1 MSEAKKKATAKAG
14 GTAAAPTPAE
24 AAEPA
29 ADAPGETAEPESAEP
44 AAAEPEAAEPA
55 AAQPEAA
62 EPEAAEPEASEPE
75 ATKPEATEPEA
86 AEPEAGEP
94 EAGEPEET
102 AAAPDPVAALEA
114 EMASLKDQL
123 LRALAETE
131 NQRRRF
137 ERDRAEVVKYAFADF
152 ARELLSPVDNLRRAL
167 ESLPADAD
175 MKDQVLKTLLAGVEL
190 TERELLQA
198 FEKHGMRKIEPLDTP
213 FDYNLHQ
220 AMFELENTGKPP
232 GTVVE
237 VLQPGYMLHDRLLRP
252 AMVGLAKA
260 KRDDPEPEEPEPE
273 EPEPEPEDPTD

>member
-1 MSEAKKKATAKAG
+1 MSEAKKKAPAKAG
-14 GTAAAPTPAE
+14 GTA
-24 AAEPA
+24 
-29 ADAPGETAEPESAEP
+29 AEPESAEP
-44 AAAEPEAAEPA
+44 AATEPEATEPA
-55 AAQPEAA
+55 AAQPEAGEPDA
-62 EPEAAEPEASEPE
+62 AEPESSEPETGEPEAAEPE
-75 ATKPEATEPEA
+75 T
-86 AEPEAGEP
+86 GEP
-94 EAGEPEET
+94 EAGEPEEA

-175 MKDQVLKTLLAGVEL
+175 MEDEVLKTLLAGVEL

-260 KRDDPEPEEPEPE
+260 KRDDQEPAEPEPE
-273 EPEPEPEDPTD
+273 LQSEPEDPTD

>member
-1 MSEAKKKATAKAG
+1 MSEAKKKATAEAG
-14 GTAAAPTPAE
+14 GAAADPD

-29 ADAPGETAEPESAEP
+29 AGE
-44 AAAEPEAAEPA
+44 
-55 AAQPEAA
+55 
-62 EPEAAEPEASEPE
+62 
-75 ATKPEATEPEA
+75 PEATEPEA
-86 AEPEAGEP
+86 AEPETAEPETAEPETADLETAEPETSEP
-94 EAGEPEET
+94 EAGEPEAAESEAGEPEE
-102 AAAPDPVAALEA
+102 AAAPPDPVATLEA
-114 EMASLKDQL
+114 AAASLKDQL

-137 ERDRAEVVKYAFADF
+137 ERDRAEVVKYAIADF

-167 ESLPADAD
+167 DSLPADAD
-175 MKDQVLKTLLAGVEL
+175 LEDEVLKTLLAGVEL

-237 VLQPGYMLHDRLLRP
+237 VLQPGYMLHDRLLRA

-260 KRDDPEPEEPEPE
+260 KRDDQEPEAPA
-273 EPEPEPEDPTD
+273 PEPEDPTD

>member
-14 GTAAAPTPAE
+14 GTAADPTPAE
-24 AAEPA
+24 AAEQA
-29 ADAPGETAEPESAEP
+29 ADAPGETPV
-44 AAAEPEAAEPA
+44 
-55 AAQPEAA
+55 PEAA
-62 EPEAAEPEASEPE
+62 EPETAEPEAS
-75 ATKPEATEPEA
+75 EPEA

-94 EAGEPEET
+94 EEA
-102 AAAPDPVAALEA
+102 AAAPDPVATLEA
-114 EMASLKDQL
+114 EVASLKDQL

-175 MKDQVLKTLLAGVEL
+175 MEDEVLKTLLAGVEL

-237 VLQPGYMLHDRLLRP
+237 VLQPGYMLRERLLRP
-252 AMVGLAKA
+252 ALVVLAKA
-260 KRDDPEPEEPEPE
+260 KRDGQEPEEPES
-273 EPEPEPEDPTD
+273 EPEPQPEPEDPTD